1 VRVDARPEGLHLP
14 DLDLFLDPAA
24 PVPCAIVSH
33 GHADHA
39 RALAGRAH
47 GTPETVAI
55 ARLRLGETDWVAHAY
70 GEPFELTAPDG
81 STARITLL
89 PSGHVLGAALVL
101 IEHRDQRLLY
111 TGDVKL
117 HASRTCAPAVIPP
130 VDALIT
136 EATFALPV
144 FRFPP
149 VAELEER
156 IVTEARHS
164 LDDGEIPVFLGY
176 ALGKGPEVAKILQDA
191 GIRVMLHGAVH
202 RMVEVYRQFGV
213 AYPDAA
219 PYERGKVEDRA
230 LIVPPSARTHPMLR
244 AIRKKRIIAVTGW
257 ALLDA
262 SYDRYGADVLIP
274 LSDHADWNEL
284 HDLVERSG
292 ARRVLT
298 THGFAESLA
307 HELTLR
313 GRDAS
318 ALHLLHGDEE

>member
-1 VRVDARPEGLHLP
+1 MRVAVRPEGLHLP

-24 PVPCAIVSH
+24 PVPRAVLSH

-39 RALAGRAH
+39 RALAGRVDA
-47 GTPETVAI
+47 TPETIAV
-55 ARLRLGETDWVAHAY
+55 ARLRLGDTDYAAHGY
-70 GEPFELTAPDG
+70 GEPFELSAADG

-101 IEHRDQRLLY
+101 VEHRDERLLY

-117 HASRTCAPAVIPP
+117 HPSRTCAPAEIPAADTL
-130 VDALIT
+130 VT

-149 VAELEER
+149 VPELEKR
-156 IVTEARHS
+156 IVAEARRS

-191 GIRVMLHGAVH
+191 GIPVMLHGAVN
-202 RMVEVYRQFGV
+202 RMVEVYRGFGIE
-213 AYPDAA
+213 YPDAT
-219 PYERGKVEDRA
+219 PYERGKVERCA

-244 AIRKKRIIAVTGW
+244 AVRRKRVIAVTGW

-262 SYDRYGADVLIP
+262 SYDRYGADALVP
-274 LSDHADWNEL
+274 LSDHADWDEL
-284 HDLVERSG
+284 RALVARTG

-298 THGFAESLA
+298 THGFAEPFA
-307 HELTLR
+307 HELTLA
-313 GRDAS
+313 GLDATP
-318 ALHLLHGDEE
+318 LHLLHGDEE